1 MRSEGAK
8 RFTISVMPGDGVGPE
23 ITKALLMV
31 INTVSSREGLDLELK
46 TAEAGDAALNKYGD
60 ALPKETLDTIVQSD
74 ACIKG
79 PVGETAADV
88 IVKLRQHLDLYANVR
103 PAKSFP
109 NVPSLKP
116 NVDLVIVRE
125 NTEDLYKGL
134 EYELSAGVSLGVRV
148 ITHRA
153 SQRVA
158 RYAFRL
164 AEGRRRKVTC
174 VHKANVLKVT
184 CGTFA
189 KACRGVSKEFR
200 DVEYSEQY
208 VDACSAN
215 LIRAPDAFDVIV
227 TTNLFGDI
235 LSDEAAQVVGGLGL
249 APAGNIG
256 DSFAI
261 FEPVHGAAFDIAGR
275 GIANPTAIL
284 LSASM
289 MFEWLSER
297 HRDKAALSCGRRI
310 RRGVEAVLSEAKHL
324 TPDLGGRSTT
334 LEFAERVCR
343 FAGE

>member
-1 MRSEGAK
+1 MQRSDVLGL
-8 RFTISVMPGDGVGPE
+8 TICVIPGDGVGPE

-31 INTVSSREGLDLELK
+31 LEKVALEKGVKLELK
-46 TAEAGDAALNKYGD
+46 VAEAGDAALKKYGE
-60 ALPKETLDTIVQSD
+60 ALPESTLKAITSFD

-88 IVKLRQHLDLYANVR
+88 IVKLRQHLNLYANIR
-103 PAKSFP
+103 PARSFP
-109 NVPSLKP
+109 NVPSIKP

-134 EYELSAGVSLGVRV
+134 EYNVSDGVSIGIRV
-148 ITHRA
+148 ITDKA
-153 SQRVA
+153 SERIA
-158 RYAFRL
+158 RYAFTL
-164 AEGRRRKVTC
+164 AEQRKKRVTC
-174 VHKANVLKVT
+174 VHKANVLRVT
-184 CGTFA
+184 CGTFVR
-189 KACRGVSKEFR
+189 ACRRVASEFKGV
-200 DVEYSEQY
+200 DYDEQY

-215 LIRAPDAFDVIV
+215 LIRMPESFDVIV

-256 DSFAI
+256 DEFAI

-289 MFEWLSER
+289 MFEWLGER
-297 HRDKAALSCGRRI
+297 HDKEVFSHLGLKI
-310 RRGVEAVLSEAKHL
+310 RRGVEAVLSESRYL
-324 TPDLGGRSTT
+324 TPDLGGRATT

-343 FAGE
+343 FIGV

>member
-1 MRSEGAK
+1 MINEDRK
-8 RFTISVMPGDGVGPE
+8 RFTISIMPGDGVGPE
-23 ITKALLMV
+23 ITKALLTV
-31 INTVSSREGLDLELK
+31 IKAVSSKEGLELDLK
-46 TAEAGDAALNKYGD
+46 TVEAGDATLNKYGD
-60 ALPKETLDTIVQSD
+60 ALPRETLNTIMKSE

-109 NVPSLKP
+109 NVPSLRP
-116 NVDLVIVRE
+116 NIDLVIVRE

-134 EYELSAGVSLGVRV
+134 EYQLSDGISLGMRI
-148 ITHRA
+148 ITYRA
-153 SQRVA
+153 SERVA
-158 RYAFRL
+158 RYAFKL

-174 VHKANVLKVT
+174 VHKANVLKIT
-184 CGTFA
+184 CGTFVRA
-189 KACRGVSKEFR
+189 LRDVSKEFR
-200 DVEYSEQY
+200 NVEYNEQY

-215 LIRAPDAFDVIV
+215 LIRMPDAFDVIV

-256 DSFAI
+256 DRFAI
-261 FEPVHGAAFDIAGR
+261 FEPVHGAAFDIAGK

-289 MFEWLSER
+289 MFEWLGYR
-297 HRDKAALSCGRRI
+297 HSSRVALSCGNLI
-310 RRGVEAVLSEAKHL
+310 RQSVEAALSEAKYL
-324 TPDLGGRSTT
+324 TPDLGGSSTT
-334 LEFAERVCR
+334 LDFADRVCK
-343 FAGE
+343 FIGW